1 MIIDR
6 SSPQYFPSKGLKID
20 GDLTNET
27 VYFTLS
33 ASDISTAP
41 RIIDLNSS
49 ANIFIKR
56 HSNGQTTLAVFLSVN
71 NTTGLDEELYYWDFR
86 KADGTLLA
94 NGKATINRGVRD
106 SNNGQ
111 TFPHIPAV
119 TVEASAFQN
128 NDYFKVTTVEGA
140 KVFIPISLADMAS
153 ELAPVIKP
161 ILDTLP

>member
-6 SSPQYFPSKGLKID
+6 SAPQYFPSKGLKID
-20 GDLTNET
+20 GDLTNDT
-27 VYFTLS
+27 VYFTLA

-41 RIIDLNSS
+41 RVIDLNSA

-71 NTTGLDEELYYWDFR
+71 NTTGLDEPIYYWDFR

-111 TFPHIPAV
+111 TLPKIPSV
-119 TVEASAFQN
+119 TVEASAFQEG
-128 NDYFKVTTVEGA
+128 DLFTVTTVSGA
-140 KVFIPISLADMAS
+140 KVFVPISRLDLATA
-153 ELAPVIKP
+153 LKP
-161 ILDTLP
+161 LLDAL